1 MNENI
6 IDTNTAKF
14 IDGAG
19 FEKSFSFYIIS
30 LSVFTDETDQNV
42 FNTKAFFWER
52 SKNKP
57 SKWLNPKL
65 SIHRKYFF
73 RTFLELDRAF

>member
-6 IDTNTAKF
+6 IDTNNGK
-14 IDGAG
+14 IHWWSRIS
-19 FEKSFSFYIIS
+19 EKSFSFYIIS

-57 SKWLNPKL
+57 SKWLNPKQCQYTGNISSEL
-65 SIHRKYFF
+65 S
-73 RTFLELDRAF
+73 